1 MSTFQDW
8 KPVTLNK
15 MGGAAMSKLDAQ
27 KMSQKMSQFDPA
39 TKRARILD
47 AYNAETPAPKIEK
60 VSAEDKKEITQ
71 LRILKKL
78 TQDELNT
85 RLNLTKDTIK
95 NIENGTH
102 KKNKEL
108 TYKIKTFLQKT

>member
-1 MSTFQDW
+1 
-8 KPVTLNK
+8 

-27 KMSQKMSQFDPA
+27 KMTQKMSQVDPA
-39 TKRARILD
+39 TKRARMLD

-60 VSAEDKKEITQ
+60 VSTEDKKEITQ

-78 TQDELNT
+78 TQDQLNI
-85 RLNLTKDTIK
+85 RLNLPKDTIK
-95 NIENGTH
+95 SIENGTH

-108 TYKIKTFLQKT
+108 TNKIISFLSKT